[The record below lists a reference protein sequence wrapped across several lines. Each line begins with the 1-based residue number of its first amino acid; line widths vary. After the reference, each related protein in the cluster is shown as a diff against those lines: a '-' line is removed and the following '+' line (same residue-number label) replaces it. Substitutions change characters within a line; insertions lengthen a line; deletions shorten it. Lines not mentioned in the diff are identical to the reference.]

1 MASPERLNVA
11 ISAYGELAR
20 SKLSSPAVTGG
31 QEDQLR
37 APLERLFQELA
48 TLAGNRAGTVTLVG
62 ETPLTALST
71 RPDYAVTN
79 RNSLIG
85 FIEVKAPG
93 KGADPRKFT
102 DDHDKTQWR
111 KLRCLPNLLYTDGNA
126 FSVWSN
132 GELSGKI
139 VRLDGD
145 VETSGKALR
154 ATQELVGL
162 VASFLSWNPFPPR
175 TAKDLA
181 EVAAR
186 LCRLLRD
193 EVVEE
198 LRRDNPSLEALAQ
211 EWRDLLFPQAT
222 DAQFA
227 DGYAQAVTFGL
238 LMAKARKISLAD
250 GIGHAALK
258 LRDAN
263 SLIGTA
269 LRLLTDD
276 PSTQKALET
285 SLGTLVR
292 VLDVIDWNTLS
303 QGQADAWLYFYED
316 FLAVYDNSLRKRTGS
331 YYTPPQVV
339 DAMIQLVDEAL
350 RDPHLFGRPMGL
362 ADADV
367 RISDPAVGTGTY
379 LLGVLRRIAST
390 VENDQGPGAVPG
402 AIEAAVKRL
411 IGFEIQFGPF
421 AVAQLRLI
429 AEIQSLMGVEAGSG
443 GNLPQPR
450 LYVTDT
456 LGDPYAAQT
465 QFSSMLAPIGQS
477 RTDAN
482 AIKRDDEITVVIGNP
497 PYKEKAKGRGGW
509 IESGTTGLAAPLSR
523 WMPPPEWDVS
533 AHAKH
538 LYNLYVYFW
547 RWATWKVFGTGYQE
561 STGQDEEDRI
571 GVVCFITVAGFLN
584 GPGFQKLRSD
594 LRRECSHIWVIDCTP
609 EGHQPEVA
617 TRIFQGVQQPVCIV
631 LGVRP
636 VGNDSD
642 EPAKV
647 MFRSLSEGP
656 RENKF
661 TELAGLSI
669 RNGKWISGPQG
680 WRAPFLPK
688 RTGNWGTFPALKDL
702 FIYDGSGVMPGRT
715 WVIAPDVSSLES
727 RWEQLVREKRP
738 KVRETLFHPHPNG
751 DRTSTKIARSG
762 LAGHEFRS
770 MPVANDSGAVV
781 GPCRYAFRSFD
792 RQWIIPDKRL
802 INRPNPTLWS
812 THSDRQIYLT
822 APEDNTPTA
831 GPSAS
836 FTDLIPDLHHYHGR
850 GGRVFP
856 LWRDAAGKH
865 SNIKPAV
872 LSYLADRYKAP
883 VSAEDAM
890 AYLAAVLSHSD
901 FTERFSKDL
910 KQPGLRVPVT
920 ADTELFKEAVK
931 LGSEIV
937 WLHCYGER
945 MAHAAMGRPKGPP
958 RLEKSDAPTIPK
970 DGALPGSSEPL
981 PKTMEYD
988 ASRRRLS
995 IGIGYIDNVTEEMWR
1010 YEVSGKNV
1018 LRQWFSYRKSDRSRP
1033 LIGDKRAPSPLDG
1046 IQPNHW
1052 LPEYTTDLMN
1062 LLHVLGRLVLLEPQQ
1077 KDLLKRICS
1086 GRLLDVEELRE
1097 AGALTGPTKIR
1108 GRRIDT
1114 VPDNQLSL
1122 IS

>member
-1 MASPERLNVA
+1 ME
-11 ISAYGELAR
+11 G
-20 SKLSSPAVTGG
+20 
-31 QEDQLR
+31 
-37 APLERLFQELA
+37 LFRKLA
-48 TLAGNRAGTVTLVG
+48 TLAGNPAGNVTLVG
-62 ETPLTALST
+62 ETTLAALST

-79 RNSLIG
+79 RNTLIG
-85 FIEVKAPG
+85 FIEIKAPG
-93 KGADPRKFT
+93 KGADPRKFAE
-102 DDHDKTQWR
+102 DHDKTQWR
-111 KLRCLPNLLYTDGNA
+111 KLKCLPNLLYTDGNA

-132 GELSGKI
+132 GKLSGRI
-139 VRLDGD
+139 VELDGD
-145 VETSGKALR
+145 VETSGKSLR
-154 ATQELVGL
+154 ASQELVGL
-162 VASFLSWNPFPPR
+162 VASFLSWNAVPPR

-198 LRRDNPSLEALAQ
+198 LRRDNAALEALAE
-211 EWRDLLFPQAT
+211 EWRDLLFPQAS

-238 LMAKARKISLAD
+238 LIAKARDISLAN
-250 GIGHAALK
+250 GIGHAALE
-258 LRDAN
+258 LRNAN

-292 VLDVIDWNTLS
+292 VLDVIDWSALS
-303 QGQADAWLYFYED
+303 KGRADAWLYFYED
-316 FLAVYDNSLRKRTGS
+316 FLAVYDNRLRKLTGS

-339 DAMIQLVDEAL
+339 DAMIRLVDEAL

-367 RISDPAVGTGTY
+367 KIGDPAVGTGTY

-390 VENDQGPGAVPG
+390 VEDDQGPGAVPG

-429 AEIQSLMGVEAGSG
+429 AEIQSLMSVEAGSG
-443 GNLPQPR
+443 RNLPQPR

-477 RTDAN
+477 RKDAN
-482 AIKRDDEITVVIGNP
+482 AIKRDEEITVVIGNP

-509 IESGTTGLAAPLSR
+509 IEAGTTGLAAPLSR
-523 WMPPPEWDVS
+523 WMPPPEWGVS
-533 AHAKH
+533 AHGKH

-547 RWATWKVFGTGYQE
+547 RWATWKVFGTGYKE
-561 STGQDEEDRI
+561 STGEEEEERI

-631 LGVRP
+631 LSVRP
-636 VGNDSD
+636 TGNDTD
-642 EPAKV
+642 EPAQV
-647 MFRSLSEGP
+647 MFRALSEGP
-656 RENKF
+656 REDKF
-661 TELAGLSI
+661 AELAGLSI
-669 RNGKWISGPQG
+669 KEGGWISAPQG

-688 RTGNWGTFPALKDL
+688 KTGAWGTFPALKDL
-702 FIYDGSGVMPGRT
+702 FVYDGSGVMPGRT

-727 RWEQLVREKRP
+727 RWERLAREKRP
-738 KVRETLFHPHPNG
+738 KERETLFHPHQNG

-770 MPVANDSGAVV
+770 TSVANDSGSVV
-781 GPCRYAFRSFD
+781 EPCRYAFRSFD

-822 APEDNTPTA
+822 APEDRTPTA

-836 FTDLIPDLHHYHGR
+836 FSDLIPDLHHYHGR

-856 LWRDAAGKH
+856 LWRDVAGKH
-865 SNIKPAV
+865 PNIKPAF
-872 LSYLADRYKAP
+872 LSHLADRYGAP
-883 VSAEDAM
+883 VSAEDG
-890 AYLAAVLSHSD
+890 D
-901 FTERFSKDL
+901 
-910 KQPGLRVPVT
+910 GLRGRSSLASRLYRTV
-920 ADTELFKEAVK
+920 LQ
-931 LGSEIV
+931 GSEATG
-937 WLHCYGER
+937 L
-945 MAHAAMGRPKGPP
+945 
-958 RLEKSDAPTIPK
+958 
-970 DGALPGSSEPL
+970 
-981 PKTMEYD
+981 
-988 ASRRRLS
+988 
-995 IGIGYIDNVTEEMWR
+995 
-1010 YEVSGKNV
+1010 
-1018 LRQWFSYRKSDRSRP
+1018 
-1033 LIGDKRAPSPLDG
+1033 
-1046 IQPNHW
+1046 
-1052 LPEYTTDLMN
+1052 
-1062 LLHVLGRLVLLEPQQ
+1062 
-1077 KDLLKRICS
+1077 
-1086 GRLLDVEELRE
+1086 
-1097 AGALTGPTKIR
+1097 AGTNNG
-1108 GRRIDT
+1108 
-1114 VPDNQLSL
+1114 
-1122 IS
+1122 